1 MGQLK
6 GVIKKIA
13 YGGIM
18 VIAMSCLGGC
28 SSSNKSTNS
37 ETAYYEVETST
48 NSYDVAGNEESIS
61 SGSSGSSE
69 TQEDGAYSPQE
80 EVIFSSSDT
89 PMINTETAYNR
100 KIIKNGDMT
109 IQTKEF
115 TKTTQDMIDYLQKLG
130 GYIEDMNIEGT
141 NFYDRGNR
149 LRTASLKVRIPQ
161 KQFDTFVNRG
171 GDFGVVTGLT
181 CSTQDVT
188 SSYVDAEIRI
198 QTLQT
203 RYDRL
208 MSLMEKSDDL
218 TELFKLEQ
226 EISNVSYEIEQYKG
240 TLNEYD
246 SLVDMG
252 TLTLQIE
259 EVKEIEEVVEVAP
272 NTFMQEIQKTFN
284 TSLNGVLFF
293 FRGIVILLVGV
304 MPTLIILIPVGIAL
318 WIVGKKYLNRSVNNS
333 NKDKNKENDTEEMED
348 HCIKQEKSGEN
359 VEENK

>member
-1 MGQLK
+1 MRQFK
-6 GVIKKIA
+6 GVIKKITCT
-13 YGGIM
+13 GIM
-18 VIAMSCLGGC
+18 IIAISYLGGC
-28 SSSNKSTNS
+28 SSSSKSAS
-37 ETAYYEVETST
+37 SDTAYYESETTT
-48 NSYDVAGNEESIS
+48 NAYDVVGNGETIS
-61 SGSSGSSE
+61 SGSTEMKEEGI
-69 TQEDGAYSPQE
+69 YSPQE
-80 EVIFSSSDT
+80 EVIFTSSDT

-100 KIIKNGDMT
+100 KIIKNGEMT

-130 GYIEDMNIEGT
+130 GYIEDMTIEGT

-149 LRTASLKVRIPQ
+149 LRTASLKIRIPE

-171 GDFGVVTGLT
+171 GDFGVVTVLT

-203 RYDRL
+203 RYNRL
-208 MSLMEKSDDL
+208 MALMEKSENL
-218 TELFKLEQ
+218 TELFKLEK

-240 TLNEYD
+240 TLNKYD

-252 TLTLQIE
+252 TLTVQIE
-259 EVKEIEEVVEVAP
+259 EVKEIKEGVEKAP
-272 NTFMQEIQKTFN
+272 DTFIQEIQKTFRS
-284 TSLNGVLFF
+284 SLNGVLIFL
-293 FRGIVILLVGV
+293 RGIVILLVGV
-304 MPTLIILIPVGIAL
+304 MPTLIVLIPVGIAL
-318 WIVGKKYLNRSVNNS
+318 WIGIKKYLNRSINNS
-333 NKDKNKENDTEEMED
+333 NRDKNKENGIEEIES